1 MEISKEYGR
10 GNRVRKQIN
19 YSDEADD
26 QMFNITEI
34 DDYDN
39 NILEENDYSAVEVPK
54 IKKDSR

>member
-1 MEISKEYGR
+1 MEINKEYGR

-26 QMFNITEI
+26 QMFNMTEI

-39 NILEENDYSAVEVPK
+39 NNLEENDYSAIEVPK